1 MAAELL
7 CRPLLAPFARVVG
20 FRFRLIDTTG
30 SELAIVPY
38 AVPRVKEGE
47 TVHLPDGRG
56 VTVLEVYDDEE
67 HGQEGGVQA
76 TLVVDA

>member
-1 MAAELL
+1 MA
-7 CRPLLAPFARVVG
+7 G
-20 FRFRLIDTTG
+20 FRYRLVDTAG
-30 SELAIVPY
+30 SVLAVVPY
-38 AVPRVKEGE
+38 SVPRVREGE